1 MLLNGFWIHVKM
13 HLVASDEQIIG
24 NLKASG
30 ERMTVARRE
39 IIRAFT
45 RSSSPLSAVAILETL
60 KNKEISANK
69 TTVYRELKFLAK
81 KNILRAI
88 QFDERN
94 RRYELAPEEHRH
106 HLICTT
112 CKRIDDVVLNHD
124 LDEVE
129 QRVKDQKKFKVER
142 HALEFY
148 GVCEMCQD

>member
-1 MLLNGFWIHVKM
+1 MSSAEH
-13 HLVASDEQIIG
+13 IIE
-24 NLKASG
+24 NLKAAG

-39 IIRAFT
+39 IIRAFM
-45 RSSSPLSAVAILETL
+45 RSSSPLSAGAILEIL
-60 KNKEISANK
+60 KKKEISTNK
-69 TTVYRELKFLAK
+69 TTVYRELNFLEK
-81 KNILRAI
+81 KNIVRAI
-88 QFDERN
+88 QFDERT

-106 HLICTT
+106 HLICTN

-129 QRVKDQKKFKVER
+129 QRVREQKKFRVER

>member
-1 MLLNGFWIHVKM
+1 MQ
-13 HLVASDEQIIG
+13 LVPSDTHIIDE
-24 NLKASG
+24 LQASG

-45 RSSSPLSAVAILETL
+45 RSSSPLTARAIMDQLR
-60 KNKEISANK
+60 KKEILANK
-69 TTVYRELKFLAK
+69 TTVYRELQFLAK
-81 KNILRAI
+81 KNIVRAI

-94 RRYELAPEEHRH
+94 RRYELAPDEHRH
-106 HLICTT
+106 HLICTN

-129 QRVKDQKKFKVER
+129 SRVRAQKKFKVER

-148 GVCEMCQD
+148 GVCEMCQE

>member
-13 HLVASDEQIIG
+13 HLVASDDQIIG
-24 NLKASG
+24 GLKASG

-45 RSSSPLSAVAILETL
+45 GSSSPLSAIAILEYL
-60 KNKEISANK
+60 KKKNISANK

-81 KNILRAI
+81 KSIVRAI

-124 LDEVE
+124 LDDVE
-129 QRVKDQKKFKVER
+129 QRVRDQKKFKVER

>member
-1 MLLNGFWIHVKM
+1 M
-13 HLVASDEQIIG
+13 HLVALDEQIIG
-24 NLKASG
+24 GLRTSG

-45 RSSSPLSAVAILETL
+45 RSSSPLSALAILDVL
-60 KNKEISANK
+60 KKKDIRADR

-81 KNILRAI
+81 KNVLRAI

-106 HLICTT
+106 HLICTN
-112 CKRIDDVVLNHD
+112 CKRIDDVVLSHD

>member
-1 MLLNGFWIHVKM
+1 MQ
-13 HLVASDEQIIG
+13 LVPSDTHIIES
-24 NLKASG
+24 LRSSG

-45 RSSSPLSAVAILETL
+45 RSSSPLTARAILDQL
-60 KNKEISANK
+60 RQKEILANK

-94 RRYELAPEEHRH
+94 RRYELAPDEHRH
-106 HLICTT
+106 HLICTN

-129 QRVKDQKKFKVER
+129 SRVRAQKKFKVER

-148 GVCEMCQD
+148 GVCEMCQE

>member
-1 MLLNGFWIHVKM
+1 M
-13 HLVASDEQIIG
+13 HLVALDEQIIG
-24 NLKASG
+24 DLKAAG

-45 RSSSPLSAVAILETL
+45 RSSSPLSAVAILDIL
-60 KNKEISANK
+60 KKKEIPANK

-81 KNILRAI
+81 KNILHAI

-94 RRYELAPEEHRH
+94 RRYELSPEEHRH
-106 HLICTT
+106 HLICTS
-112 CKRIDDVVLNHD
+112 CKRIDDVILKHD
-124 LDEVE
+124 LEDVE

>member
-1 MLLNGFWIHVKM
+1 MS
-13 HLVASDEQIIG
+13 SDDQIIQG
-24 NLKASG
+24 LRASG

-45 RSSSPLSAVAILETL
+45 RSSSPLSAVAILEIL
-60 KNKEISANK
+60 KKKEVPANK
-69 TTVYRELKFLAK
+69 TTVYRELKFLATK
-81 KNILRAI
+81 KIVRVI

-94 RRYELAPEEHRH
+94 RRYEFAPEEHRH
-106 HLICTT
+106 HLICTN

-129 QRVKDQKKFKVER
+129 ARVKEQKRFKVER

-148 GVCEMCQD
+148 GICEMCQE